1 MKYRFEFDPVN
12 KILLL
17 RVEGRVTDESFT
29 EGYWAVRKYST
40 ETDARAGIWDLTS
53 VTDFAVSPEF
63 IRDLAYREPAMP
75 DSTRRP
81 RFFVAPATVGLG
93 VSRLFEIAAGPMNP
107 LFKIVLSVDEALAAL
122 GIQSPHFEALEVRS
136 GQLTKPGD
144 SAR

>member
-53 VTDFAVSPEF
+53 VTDFDVSPEF

-93 VSRLFEIAAGPMNP
+93 VSRLFEIGGWTYEPAVQNRTLSRRSVGGTRHSIPAFRSSRGT
-107 LFKIVLSVDEALAAL
+107 VRSVDET
-122 GIQSPHFEALEVRS
+122 R
-136 GQLTKPGD
+136 
-144 SAR
+144 R